1 MAKESSENYYN
12 KYRYL
17 IWIDKKGF
25 IELEK
30 FSTEELINF
39 KKLLT
44 VEIKERKE
52 KESLEPIIDTDDT

>member
-30 FSTEELINF
+30 FSTEELVSF
-39 KKLLT
+39 KKLLAA
-44 VEIKERKE
+44 EIKERRE
-52 KESLEPIIDTDDT
+52 KESLESIIDADDT